1 MITMPSDVDVLHKLR
16 TRTVE
21 CVSDVAG
28 QRVLVRCHNL
38 SSGAGIGIGAGVGIG
53 TGAGI
58 GIGIGIVAG
67 AGIGTGAC
75 IGPA

>member
-1 MITMPSDVDVLHKLR
+1 M
-16 TRTVE
+16 E

-53 TGAGI
+53 A
-58 GIGIGIVAG
+58 
-67 AGIGTGAC
+67 GAC